1 METPQLIRHNSSRS
15 TNERASSESDGPSTP
30 ETTPEAPSATTS
42 KPNKK
47 RSSSSTTTNP
57 SGKKRGRRAINRSPT
72 EKEKY
77 EKEKRA
83 NNAVAAAK
91 SRVKKAD
98 QQKDLLARSHA
109 LGAKNAEL
117 IQKLENFKMELAL
130 TVQEVKTHHSS
141 TCADG
146 LLDSL
151 ATQCQHIIQTDH
163 VGLMRDDIVNN
174 ILSRQEEP
182 SSVHDGYDAFE
193 GSPCASQ

>member
-1 METPQLIRHNSSRS
+1 MEAPLLLHHDSSSATNARS
-15 TNERASSESDGPSTP
+15 SSESDGPSTP
-30 ETTPEAPSATTS
+30 ETTPELPSTNAWKTS
-42 KPNKK
+42 KK
-47 RSSSSTTTNP
+47 RSSSSTTSNP
-57 SGKKRGRRAINRSPT
+57 SGKKRGRRAIKRSST
-72 EKEKY
+72 EREKY
-77 EKEKRA
+77 EKDKRA

-117 IQKLENFKMELAL
+117 IQTLENLKMELAL

-141 TCADG
+141 TCAEG

-163 VGLMRDDIVNN
+163 VGLMRDDIVNT
-174 ILSRQEEP
+174 ILSRQEEQQ
-182 SSVHDGYDAFE
+182 SVHEYDTLSEA
-193 GSPCASQ
+193 SPDASQ